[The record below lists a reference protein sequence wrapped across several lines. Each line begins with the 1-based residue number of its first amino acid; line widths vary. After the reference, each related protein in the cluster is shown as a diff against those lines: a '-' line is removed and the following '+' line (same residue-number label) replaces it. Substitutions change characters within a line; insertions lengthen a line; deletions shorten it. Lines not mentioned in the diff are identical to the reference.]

1 LDAVAQLQLDV
12 VRGQRHPLDVALGKL
27 PIIGQGADAAAEA
40 IAERRHD

>member
-1 LDAVAQLQLDV
+1 VAQLQLDV

-27 PIIGQGADAAAEA
+27 PIIGQRLADAAGEV